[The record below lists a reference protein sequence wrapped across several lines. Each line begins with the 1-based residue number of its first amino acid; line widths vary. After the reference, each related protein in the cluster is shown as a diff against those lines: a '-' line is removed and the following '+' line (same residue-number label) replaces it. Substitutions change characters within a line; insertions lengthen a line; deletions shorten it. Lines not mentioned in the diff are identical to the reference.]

1 MSLRGHRKENGV
13 RNQDIEKQVPKDD
26 GVDPRKKGTTRET
39 ILHNLNPDG
48 KYLQMWNMMFVVSCT
63 IAVSVDPLFF
73 YLPVINEDNKCLAL
87 DDKLKIT
94 TICLRSVTDMMYVLN
109 IILQFLCPVKL
120 ARTMIVKDAWLIAKT
135 YLSSYFLM
143 DILAILPIPQV
154 LVPII
159 FSEMRGSKFLNKRK
173 FLNAVVLFQYVPRVL
188 RLYLS
193 WWKLNSNDNNLARIV
208 WVKAAFNF
216 FLYILASHVLGAF
229 WYLFSI
235 ERETACW
242 HIACTKHIGCNPS
255 SFKCQH
261 SLGNHTFL
269 NDYCSVEPPNTKL
282 FDFGIFLDALQSG
295 TVASKDFP
303 RKFAYCFWWG
313 LRNLSSLGQNLQT
326 STYIWENLFA
336 VLISV
341 FGLLLF
347 LYFIGNLQTYM
358 QLATQ
363 RSEEIIRSMKFK
375 ERDVDLWIHRNELP
389 RDIKKEIMSNITH
402 ILEEKKDVDA
412 EKPLPHLPRE
422 LRKKIKNHLCKP
434 LLRKVPL
441 LEKNEQLL
449 QLICDHLKPVYYN
462 EHSYIVREGEPLDAM
477 LFITQGV
484 VWNFITTGNGEGI
497 VTSKAQC
504 IEKGNFFGQELLD
517 WGFMK
522 GKETEKELVDGEL
535 KGSPV
540 PNLSE
545 LPISTKTAKTHTK
558 VEGFALMANDLRTIV
573 STRKTKAV
581 SSIEAAWWHF
591 HLEKKN
597 EVSSKSA

>member
-1 MSLRGHRKENGV
+1 MSSFFKV

-94 TICLRSVTDMMYVLN
+94 TICLRSVTDMIYVLN

-120 ARTMIVKDAWLIAKT
+120 ARTMIVKDAWPIAKT

-193 WWKLNSNDNNLARIV
+193 WRKLNSNDNNLARIV

-229 WYLFSI
+229 
-235 ERETACW
+235 C
-242 HIACTKHIGCNPS
+242 
-255 SFKCQH
+255 
-261 SLGNHTFL
+261 LGNHTFL
-269 NDYCSVEPPNTKL
+269 NDYCSVEPPITKL

-336 VLISV
+336 VLISI

-363 RSEEIIRSMKFK
+363 RSEEIIRSVKFK

-484 VWNFITTGNGEGI
+484 VWNFITTSNGEGI

-504 IEKGNFFGQELLD
+504 FEKGNFFGQELLD
-517 WGFMK
+517 WGFS
-522 GKETEKELVDGEL
+522 KEKEKELVDREFECSL
-535 KGSPV
+535 V

-558 VEGFALMANDLRTIV
+558 VEGFALMAIDLRTIV